1 MDCAFYRPLK
11 ECNSVKNVKLPGNC
25 KGVTMII
32 LTLAMTVILSC
43 AALVFDI
50 GGVMAER
57 QKMQSAV
64 DASALAAALELPDTE
79 KAGETALHYAELN
92 GMDPEDI
99 TVTFS
104 DNGRKID
111 VMANKTVGFIFAKI
125 IGIDSADIS
134 TVAAAEMDAI
144 GGAFNYALFSG
155 STTAGLYL
163 NGSDNYIDGSTHS
176 NKSFTSNGSD
186 LTITG
191 ACESCSTVTT
201 NGSRISIGSRAPNS
215 ASVEMPDF
223 SETLKQQAE
232 NTGKVYSGNKTFNGS
247 GQNVDEPIYVEGNVY
262 VNGGGF
268 TGKGCILATGDI
280 IFNGSNLQAS
290 SDDAVC
296 FYSKSGN
303 IYVNGAS
310 ADIKGILY
318 APKGNIIMNGS
329 NQTVHGRVIGNV
341 TIFNGSQVSVIGGT
355 TELASLPS
363 YGIRLVK

>member
-1 MDCAFYRPLK
+1 MKKA
-11 ECNSVKNVKLPGNC
+11 KLPGNR

-43 AALVFDI
+43 TALVVDV
-50 GGVMAER
+50 GGVMVEK
-57 QKMQSAV
+57 QKMQNAV

-79 KAGETALHYAELN
+79 KAQKAALYYAGLN

-104 DNGRKID
+104 EDGRKVD
-111 VMANKTVGFIFAKI
+111 VKANKTVEFIFAKV
-125 IGIDSADIS
+125 IGIDSAGTS
-134 TVAAAEMDAI
+134 TVAVAALDSI
-144 GGAFNYALFSG
+144 GGAFNYTLFSG
-155 STTAGLYL
+155 STTTGLYL

-191 ACESCSTVTT
+191 ACESYSTVTT
-201 NGSRISIGSRAPNS
+201 NGSHISIGSRVPNS
-215 ASVEMPDF
+215 ALVEMPDF
-223 SETLKQQAE
+223 SETLKLQAE
-232 NTGKVYSGNKTFNGS
+232 KAGKIYSGSKIFNGS

-280 IFNGSNLQAS
+280 IFNGSNLLAS
-290 SDDAVC
+290 TDDAVC

-310 ADIKGILY
+310 ADIKGLLY
-318 APKGNIIMNGS
+318 APNGNIIMNGS

-341 TIFNGSQVSVIGGT
+341 VIFNGSKLNVTGGAS
-355 TELASLPS
+355 ELESLPS
-363 YGIRLVK
+363 YGIKLVK